1 MHKYQTLIDA
11 LALEPTSALFMHP
24 RDDNKWKENER
35 FAIAC
40 EPEVIRS
47 LLEDNERLRD
57 ALQELVESHL
67 EKFPVFEA
75 GISAQQAPAQP
86 VARVVRFND
95 LGGEID
101 WTGRTICPVGS
112 LLYTAP
118 PAQAQQAAGVP
129 DASVLVEALRKIQ
142 YKAVSLGDAQ
152 VIALEALAA
161 PTAPAQVPTDPNQC
175 DVCGAQRKS

>member
-11 LALEPTSALFMHP
+11 LALEPTSALFTHP

-75 GISAQQAPAQP
+75 GISAQEAWA
-86 VARVVRFND
+86 VRRGKAMSNA
-95 LGGEID
+95 
-101 WTGRTICPVGS
+101 V
-112 LLYTAP
+112 
-118 PAQAQQAAGVP
+118 
-129 DASVLVEALRKIQ
+129 SVLSI
-142 YKAVSLGDAQ
+142 
-152 VIALEALAA
+152 
-161 PTAPAQVPTDPNQC
+161 T
-175 DVCGAQRKS
+175 GAKP